1 MEDDMRAIIRMI
13 LPAGL
18 IAMATFA
25 CQSDGGDKPVEPSAD
40 KPTPAATP
48 GESAAAK
55 SNPVVVIETSKG
67 TIEVELYPEAA
78 PKTVENF
85 LRYVEDGFYTDT
97 VFHRVIPTFMIQG
110 GGFTADLARKP
121 TRAPIPLEAD
131 NGLSNVRGTIAM
143 ARTSIPDSATSQ
155 FFINVEDN
163 RRGLDPSPGNPGY
176 TVFGKVISGM
186 DVVDEIKVV
195 PTDTIGGMQNVPVE
209 AVVIREAH
217 VKKNA

>member
-1 MEDDMRAIIRMI
+1 MKSIIRLI

-18 IAMATFA
+18 IAVATFA
-25 CQSDGGDKPVEPSAD
+25 CKSDGGDENIGEPSVE
-40 KPTPAATP
+40 KPATTP

-67 TIEVELYPEAA
+67 TIEVELYPERA
-78 PKTVENF
+78 PQTVENF
-85 LRYVEDGFYTDT
+85 LRYVEDDFYAGT

-110 GGFTADLARKP
+110 GGFTADLDKKP
-121 TRAPIPLEAD
+121 TRAPVPLEAG
-131 NGLSNVRGTIAM
+131 NGLSNARGTIAM
-143 ARTSIPDSATSQ
+143 ARTGNPDSATSQ

-163 RRGLDPSPGNPGY
+163 SRGLDPSRGNPGY

-195 PTDTIGGMQNVPVE
+195 PTRTVGGMQNVPVDP
-209 AVVIREAH
+209 VVIQAVR
-217 VKKNA
+217 VKESG